1 MTVNTTKT
9 NNRPVAEIRYGYVKV
24 LVWANDTSNG
34 TRHNVTVARIYKD
47 GDDWKETSSF
57 GREDLL
63 SLAKALDQAHTW
75 IYEQRDN

>member
-1 MTVNTTKT
+1 MTTTKAP
-9 NNRPVAEIRYGYVKV
+9 NRPVNEIRYGYVKV

-47 GDDWKETSSF
+47 GDEWKETSSF
-57 GREDLL
+57 GRDDLL

-75 IYEQRDN
+75 IYEQKDN